1 LDCSLDAVP
10 LYFQN
15 LLKKHSDI
23 EVYHVAAV
31 LRRRA
36 DSGEVCLLC
45 DCCAFVVLLTK
56 ICRYIY
62 IKLALNEALNACE
75 RLAVGAKAK
84 AAAVDSGRGK
94 TSHANSSNNNNTF
107 SWCDSFLGNKGNAV
121 GGVLATMKQAMARR
135 DQ

>member
-1 LDCSLDAVP
+1 LDAVP

-45 DCCAFVVLLTK
+45 DCCAFVVLLK
-56 ICRYIY
+56 KSVGIFL
-62 IKLALNEALNACE
+62 KLALNEALNACE

-94 TSHANSSNNNNTF
+94 TSKTSHANSSSNNNNTF